1 MPAIRRFWQEVRRAR
16 FVRAQST
23 DSCSGCCLTPST
35 PTIRS
40 DLGQGEYIVLY
51 TDGIPE
57 TQNPGGDFLDLDRV
71 RTWLTSGGGQTAA
84 RFADTTLENLRSWRG
99 GNAFDDDVT
108 LVVARFA

>member
-1 MPAIRRFWQEVRRAR
+1 MVPDAVY
-16 FVRAQST
+16 T
-23 DSCSGCCLTPST
+23 NDSLH
-35 PTIRS
+35 
-40 DLGQGEYIVLY
+40 LGQGEYVVLY

-71 RTWLTSGGGQTAA
+71 RTWLTSGDGQTAA

-99 GNAFDDDVT
+99 GSAFDDDVT